1 MNIDSLSLDQL
12 RAFVAVAEEGSFSGA
27 ARRFNRAQSAVS
39 YSVATLEQQLGVTL
53 FDRGGYRP
61 RLTAAGQTLL
71 GEIAEIVDRADR
83 LKTQAG
89 AIARGLEPELAIA
102 CDVLFP
108 VDELGDILTE
118 FQGRFPTVAV
128 RAHIDVLGGVA
139 ELVTSGACAV
149 GVLSTLVTIPHSLTG
164 FPIEGALRVPVAAA
178 AHPLARIDGAI
189 ATADLRDQ
197 VQIVLSDRS
206 DLTRGRDFGVLSR
219 RVWRVSDLGARHQ
232 LIRKGLGWGNLPYHM
247 IAADIDAGRLKL
259 LRLEAVRFPGE
270 IVPLTAV
277 HRADQVPGPA
287 ATWMIERLRKA
298 DIGRF
303 HRAFLSAH
311 A

>member
-1 MNIDSLSLDQL
+1 MNIESLSLDQL
-12 RAFVAVAEEGSFSGA
+12 RVFVAVAEEGSFSGA
-27 ARRFNRAQSAVS
+27 ARRFSRAQSAVS
-39 YSVATLEQQLGVTL
+39 YSVSTLEQQLGVTL
-53 FDRGGYRP
+53 FDRSGYRP
-61 RLTAAGQTLL
+61 RLTPAGQALL
-71 GEIAEIVDRADR
+71 GEISEIVTRADR
-83 LKTQAG
+83 LKTQAN
-89 AIARGLEPELAIA
+89 AIARGLEPELALA

-108 VDELGDILTE
+108 VDELGEILTE

-139 ELVTSGACAV
+139 ELVTTGACAI
-149 GVLSTLVTIPHSLTG
+149 GVLSTLVTIPPSLAG
-164 FPIEGALRVPVAAA
+164 FPIEGALRVPVAASS
-178 AHPLARIDGAI
+178 HPLAALEGPIP
-189 ATADLRDQ
+189 TTELRDQ

-247 IAADIDAGRLKL
+247 AGADIAAGRLKL
-259 LRLEAVRFPGE
+259 LKLEAVRFPGE

-277 HRADQVPGPA
+277 HRANLTPGPA
-287 ATWMIERLRKA
+287 AVWMIDRLRSA

-303 HRAFLSAH
+303 HREFLA
-311 A
+311 AEA